1 MLERGLKENKLKF
14 QGRNVFEQLHNW
26 KQTKQC
32 QRKGKLQCR
41 TELFKESGNLK
52 FVSWQV
58 NKIVSCPTLHVKLHL
73 FFLLKKLYLIKHKWL
88 EYMHSCFSFTIP
100 ITQNYQMI

>member
-1 MLERGLKENKLKF
+1 MLERGLKEKVKF

-41 TELFKESGNLK
+41 TELFKKSGNLL
-52 FVSWQV
+52 
-58 NKIVSCPTLHVKLHL
+58 NL
-73 FFLLKKLYLIKHKWL
+73 FHDK
-88 EYMHSCFSFTIP
+88 
-100 ITQNYQMI
+100 